1 MRPGITLSR
10 RELLLSLPALAVA
23 RRALAQG
30 RGTLKMVALNHLTLS
45 VADVKRSVDFYQGL
59 FGMPIQARHGDSPL
73 LRVGPG
79 PKFMALT
86 QAAADGPTGVSRFG
100 IGVDDFNVD
109 RIIAVLGE
117 HGVTR
122 AAASNPATAGPLKV
136 LVATRDGTPEIFVS
150 DPSGVIFQLQD
161 VSYCGG
167 GGPLGST
174 CSAVQQ
180 APKKGLIAV
189 QDYSHFTVA
198 AASADE
204 ANKFY
209 QSLFGFGIQAYQG
222 PTAPVLGVGPGVH
235 FLMFTGGGAARGRVG
250 APPRPPRVDH
260 PCFGMQDFNP
270 DAVVKILESYG
281 IKPRGANP
289 STPLVWYISQR
300 MENRGGAP
308 GTGTPEL
315 YFTDPDNIAIQIQDV
330 KYCGGGGFLGDVCP
344 G

>member
-1 MRPGITLSR
+1 MTISR
-10 RELLLSLPALAVA
+10 RDLLGALPAVA
-23 RRALAQG
+23 LLPRALAAQG
-30 RGTLKMVALNHLTLS
+30 PRQLRARGLQSMTVAVT
-45 VADVKRSVDFYQGL
+45 DVKRSLEFYQGL

-122 AAASNPATAGPLKV
+122 AAASNPAPAGPLKV

-204 ANKFY
+204 SNKFY
-209 QSLFGFGIQAYQG
+209 QSALEPACSSSGSRAA
-222 PTAPVLGVGPGVH
+222 APR
-235 FLMFTGGGAARGRVG
+235 AAAAVRHR
-250 APPRPPRVDH
+250 ARPASIIRAS
-260 PCFGMQDFNP
+260 GWKTSTRM
-270 DAVVKILESYG
+270 
-281 IKPRGANP
+281 P
-289 STPLVWYISQR
+289 S
-300 MENRGGAP
+300 
-308 GTGTPEL
+308 
-315 YFTDPDNIAIQIQDV
+315 
-330 KYCGGGGFLGDVCP
+330 
-344 G
+344 